1 MCLAQKHI
9 LKKTNRTNN
18 FFKMKK
24 LSVLILGLFL
34 VVSCGKDA
42 SVEEVI
48 ENGDLTEIRAK
59 KAELSALQTELSS
72 EIAKL
77 DEAISKM
84 DVNSNFALVEVEAVT
99 DSLFK
104 HYVEIPGDV
113 ETDQN
118 ITIYPEFSGVLLDVA
133 VDEGD
138 RVQKGQI
145 LARIDDGGLASQLAQ
160 MEAQAALAK
169 TTFERQQRLWEQNIG
184 SEIQYL
190 EAKTNYEAIQNS
202 VSQMKSQLAKTVV
215 RAPFGG
221 IIDETFSEEGEVVAP
236 GQSRLFRLI
245 NLKDMYISAAVPES
259 YLNQIQKGTD
269 VLVEI
274 GATGTSFQSEVR
286 QVGNYI
292 NPNNRTFEIQVAVPQ
307 DASNVKPNLIATVKL
322 NDYTSEGAVIIPE
335 SVVQTNAA
343 GEKITYVVE
352 KESDS
357 TGIAHKRVLTT
368 GRSYDNA
375 VEVLSG
381 LEAGDFLILN
391 GARSI
396 REGEKVKI
404 ANRTL

>member
-1 MCLAQKHI
+1 
-9 LKKTNRTNN
+9 
-18 FFKMKK
+18 MKK
-24 LSVLILGLFL
+24 SGLLIIGLL
-34 VVSCGKDA
+34 LLVSCGKGD

-48 ENGDLTEIRAK
+48 ENGDLNEIRAK
-59 KAELSALQTELSS
+59 KAELSTLQSELSA
-72 EIAKL
+72 EIARL
-77 DEAISKM
+77 DEAIARM
-84 DVNSNFALVEVEAVT
+84 DVNTNFALVEVEAIS

-118 ITIYPEFSGVLLDVA
+118 ITIYPEYSGVLTNVL

-145 LARIDDGGLASQLAQ
+145 LARIDDGGLSSQLAQ

-169 TTFERQQRLWEQNIG
+169 TTFERQARLWEQNIG

-202 VSQMKSQLAKTVV
+202 VNQMKSQLAKTVV

-259 YLNQIQKGTD
+259 YLSTIEKGTE
-269 VLVEI
+269 VTVEI
-274 GATGTSFQSEVR
+274 GATGTSFKSEVR
-286 QVGNYI
+286 QVGNFI
-292 NPNNRTFEIQVAVPQ
+292 NPNNRTFEIQVAVPK
-307 DASNVKPNLIATVKL
+307 DAENVKPNLIATVKL
-322 NDYTSEGAVIIPE
+322 NDYTSEQAIIIPE
-335 SVVQTNAA
+335 NVVQTNAA
-343 GEKITYVVE
+343 GEKIAYTVE

-357 TGIAHKRVLTT
+357 TGIVHKKTLET
-368 GRSYDNA
+368 GRSYDNT
-375 VEVLSG
+375 VEILSG
-381 LEAGDFLILN
+381 LQPGDLLIVS

-396 REGEKVKI
+396 REGEKVKFS
-404 ANRTL
+404 NRTL